1 MSKPF
6 DPLTEALTY
15 ADAHVAQRSDIN
27 TEIQHPTDL
36 ITMEPYYSLTMLLL
50 KLDVLPAD
58 VHLMTCKWW
67 DSYNY

>member
-1 MSKPF
+1 MSK
-6 DPLTEALTY
+6 ALSD
-15 ADAHVAQRSDIN
+15 ALDFAAAHVEPRSDIN

-36 ITMEPYYSLTMLLL
+36 IAMEPYFSLTMLLL

-58 VHLMTCKWW
+58 VHLMTSAFW

>member
-1 MSKPF
+1 MSKQLV
-6 DPLTEALTY
+6 DALTY

-36 ITMEPYYSLTMLLL
+36 IGMEPYFSLTMLLL

-58 VHLMTCKWW
+58 VHLMTSRYW
-67 DSYNY
+67 DEYNV